1 MCVDGYTGGGTGD
14 SGLSPTSFHEAGMMI
29 LIVKVQ
35 TPWTTKEDDVEDE
48 GKAQE

>member
-1 MCVDGYTGGGTGD
+1 MCRRVHWRRYRGTWVYP
-14 SGLSPTSFHEAGMMI
+14 PTSFHEAGMMI